1 MPKKSG
7 PRKKRFLAIFSCW
20 MVLYGPK
27 QCCMIRAYR
36 CAALDT
42 LLAYIRKKIDPRPP
56 GVQKC
61 GHSVEKKLIFG
72 PKMQFLARN
81 SFCLDTSYKLF
92 VTMTVRG
99 FFLHLVGQ
107 IHLVNK
113 ILVRQA
119 RSRLNIRICDE
130 AEQKR

>member
-1 MPKKSG
+1 
-7 PRKKRFLAIFSCW
+7 
-20 MVLYGPK
+20 
-27 QCCMIRAYR
+27 
-36 CAALDT
+36 
-42 LLAYIRKKIDPRPP
+42 
-56 GVQKC
+56 
-61 GHSVEKKLIFG
+61 
-72 PKMQFLARN
+72 
-81 SFCLDTSYKLF
+81 
-92 VTMTVRG
+92 MTVRG